1 MWQFNTLVALHIVTG
16 TVGLITMWVPVL
28 GKKGGDT
35 HKRWG
40 RIFAHALLL
49 TGIFAIGISLVTLRY
64 PLETHPF
71 ADDAAMV
78 RGIFG
83 WMMLYLATLTI
94 MLSRYGIWCIRNR
107 QNHKANK
114 HALNLALQAATFIT
128 AANCAW
134 HGYLINQPLMLGIS
148 TIGLLSSVL
157 NTRFI
162 FQKNPPLNE
171 WLIQH
176 TRGLVGAGISVYTA
190 FFAFGA
196 VNLMPHLAFH
206 PVLWST
212 PCTLGVGLLLYHQY
226 KITMQRRR
234 LQHKR
239 GGRKTTLKN
248 LSASSEAPD
257 Q

>member
-1 MWQFNTLVALHIVTG
+1 MWLFKTLVALHIISG
-16 TVGLITMWVPVL
+16 TVGLITMWVPVI
-28 GKKGGDT
+28 GKKGSAT

-40 RIFAHALLL
+40 RVFAQSLLI
-49 TGIFAIGISLVTLRY
+49 TGILAIGISLCTLRF

-71 ADDAAMV
+71 ATDAALV

-94 MLSRYGIWCIRNR
+94 MLSRYGMWCIQNRRN
-107 QNHKANK
+107 HAANK
-114 HALNLALQAATFIT
+114 NVVNLALQAATFVT

-134 HGYLINQPLMLGIS
+134 HGYLINQPLMMGIS

-162 FQKNPPLNE
+162 FQNNPPLNE
-171 WLIQH
+171 WLVQH

-190 FFAFGA
+190 FLAFGA

-212 PCTLGVGLLLYHQY
+212 PCTLGVALLLYHQY
-226 KITMQRRR
+226 KVIMQRRR
-234 LQHKR
+234 LQQRQRAH
-239 GGRKTTLKN
+239 
-248 LSASSEAPD
+248 SV
-257 Q
+257 

>member
-1 MWQFNTLVALHIVTG
+1 MWQFDILIALHIGTG
-16 TVGLITMWVPVL
+16 TVGLVSMWVPVI
-28 GKKGGDT
+28 GKKGGHA
-35 HKRWG
+35 HKLWG
-40 RIFAHALLL
+40 RVFARALLL
-49 TGIFAIGISLVTLRY
+49 TGILAIGISLVTLLY

-71 ADDAAMV
+71 SDDAAMV

-83 WMMLYLATLTI
+83 WMMLYLAVLTI
-94 MLSRYGIWCIRNR
+94 MLSRYGMWCIQNR
-107 QNHKANK
+107 RNHKANK
-114 HALNLALQAATFIT
+114 HALNLALQATTFVT

-134 HGYLINQPLMLGIS
+134 QGYLINQPLMMGIA
-148 TIGLLSSVL
+148 TIGLLSAVL

-196 VNLMPHLAFH
+196 VNLMPHLAFN
-206 PVLWST
+206 PILWST

-226 KITMQRRR
+226 KITVQRR
-234 LQHKR
+234 HVAH
-239 GGRKTTLKN
+239 RKT
-248 LSASSEAPD
+248 A
-257 Q
+257 

>member
-1 MWQFNTLVALHIVTG
+1 MWQFNVLVGLHIISG
-16 TVGLITMWVPVL
+16 TVGLVTMWVPVV
-28 GKKGGDT
+28 GKKGSKT

-40 RIFAHALLL
+40 RVFAQALLI
-49 TGIFAIGISLVTLRY
+49 TGILAIGISLVTLRY

-71 ADDAAMV
+71 ATDAALV
-78 RGIFG
+78 QGIFG

-94 MLSRYGIWCIRNR
+94 MLSRYGLWCIQNR
-107 QNHKANK
+107 RNHKANK
-114 HALNLALQAATFIT
+114 HFLNLALQAATFVT

-134 HGYLINQPLMLGIS
+134 HGYLINQPLMIGIS
-148 TIGLLSSVL
+148 VIGLLAAVL

-162 FQKNPPLNE
+162 LQRDPPMNE

-190 FFAFGA
+190 FLAFGA

-212 PCTLGVGLLLYHQY
+212 PCTLGVALLLYHQF
-226 KITMQRRR
+226 KVIMQRRK
-234 LQHKR
+234 LQQRH
-239 GGRKTTLKN
+239 
-248 LSASSEAPD
+248 SAPSM
-257 Q
+257 